1 MRGVIQAG
9 KHLLPFGPLAVG
21 RQAEWSFDAKRVEEL
36 RAVAMAS
43 GGRELLDLNDAW
55 KSPPTEE
62 FADLRLWL
70 LLAALLVMIAEALI
84 TRLGWRLPER
94 AAVRKTPLPQPV
106 PVHARAKQTTP
117 SPPPVPA
124 ISKAPEPTPEA
135 PNDQQRKDRFARAKR
150 K

>member
-1 MRGVIQAG
+1 M
-9 KHLLPFGPLAVG
+9 G

-36 RAVAMAS
+36 RSVAMAS

-55 KSPPTEE
+55 KSPPAEE

-70 LLAALLVMIAEALI
+70 LLAALLLMLVEALI

-94 AAVRKTPLPQPV
+94 AMVRK
-106 PVHARAKQTTP
+106 
-117 SPPPVPA
+117 SPPPQPAPVPSRARQASVTSLPQPA
-124 ISKAPEPTPEA
+124 ISKAPDPAPESN
-135 PNDQQRKDRFARAKR
+135 NDQQRKDRFARAKR